1 MPTPPQPLSARLSW
15 DDAHRLEVLMRTRA
29 HAFTHRAGENTCA
42 GCGRP
47 LDSQVI
53 RLAGVSMHPACLP
66 DC

>member
-1 MPTPPQPLSARLSW
+1 MPTRPPPLSARLSW

-29 HAFTHRAGENTCA
+29 HAFLHRAAEDTCA

-47 LDSQVI
+47 LGDEGI
-53 RLAGVSMHPACLP
+53 RLAGVSMHPECLP